1 MKKKIIDRVLAG
13 VILLTLTVSNISPC
27 MAYAEESKTESNE
40 VENQSEELVDESVQK
55 EENSSTT
62 KEPVY
67 NTNKLLNTQSK
78 IRLLLKRVIM
88 IRLLWFG

>member
-40 VENQSEELVDESVQK
+40 VENQSEELVDESV
-55 EENSSTT
+55 T
-62 KEPVY
+62 KRR
-67 NTNKLLNTQSK
+67 K
-78 IRLLLKRVIM
+78 
-88 IRLLWFG
+88 